1 MSLGK
6 SFGSPGGDPTHY
18 NTLHTQHS
26 HLGRWGGRG
35 LQALSRGG
43 WELGAGGRRK
53 APETTFLMMGDEP
66 RAGPGRWRMGRCG
79 VGPRVTDLSLLH
91 LTGGGISCGHVLPF
105 SPGQTWESKDKVLR
119 PSFAVFGVTSGKS
132 LRHSELQISPL
143 QNVNSESAVPLWGRQ
158 CEDLCGPALC

>member
-18 NTLHTQHS
+18 NTLHTA
-26 HLGRWGGRG
+26 LGRRG
-35 LQALSRGG
+35 LQALSHGG

-91 LTGGGISCGHVLPF
+91 LTGGGISCRHVLPF

-132 LRHSELQISPL
+132 LPTRHSELQISPL

>member
-26 HLGRWGGRG
+26 HLGLRGGRG

-43 WELGAGGRRK
+43 WELGAGGRKK

-105 SPGQTWESKDKVLR
+105 IPRQTWESKDKVLR

-132 LRHSELQISPL
+132 LSHSELQISPL

-158 CEDLCGPALC
+158 CEELCGPALC

>member
-18 NTLHTQHS
+18 NTLHTA
-26 HLGRWGGRG
+26 LGRRG

-53 APETTFLMMGDEP
+53 AQETRFLMMGDEP

-105 SPGQTWESKDKVLR
+105 IPRQTWESKDKVLR

-132 LRHSELQISPL
+132 LSHSELQISPL

-158 CEDLCGPALC
+158 CEELCGPALC